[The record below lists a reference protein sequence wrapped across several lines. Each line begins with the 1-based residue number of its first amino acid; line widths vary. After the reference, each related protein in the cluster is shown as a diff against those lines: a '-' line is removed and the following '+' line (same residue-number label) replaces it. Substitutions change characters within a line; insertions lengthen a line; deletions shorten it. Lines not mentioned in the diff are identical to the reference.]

1 MLARIITENG
11 VKKIQPLTADVGAGA
26 PVGSLAMMYKKSAPS
41 GYLYCDGSTFNAAT
55 YPALYAYLGS
65 NTLPDYREFA
75 PVGAEQNT
83 TDTIAAHDVYAQGE
97 GKDDQL
103 QGHFHS
109 PVSFYYGST
118 KMYINNSNA
127 GVASGSGGAM
137 DYTSNRNN
145 TNSVVENP
153 STDGINGTPRTG
165 NVTRGKRKAV
175 YFYIKAT
182 SGLAENQ
189 QENVLATI
197 NENNSYSTTE
207 KPTGAKWIDGKPIY
221 RKVVDCGALPN
232 ATSKSVAHN
241 ITNLDQVTKLQGIAK
256 GTNQIPLPFMDISTP
271 TNGVQLYYTAASIV
285 VQTGGNRTAY
295 TNTYIIIE
303 YTKTTD

>member
-1 MLARIITENG
+1 MFAQIITENG
-11 VKKIQPLTADVGAGA
+11 VKKILPLTADVGAGA

-103 QGHFHS
+103 QDHLHS
-109 PVSFYYGST
+109 GRIF
-118 KMYINNSNA
+118 NSNGTA
-127 GVASGSGGAM
+127 TDYSLSMGNQKYLLQSTPFNQGVAGSAF
-137 DYTSNRNN
+137 R
-145 TNSVVENP
+145 
-153 STDGINGTPRTG
+153 IGT
-165 NVTRGKRKAV
+165 VTRGKRKAV

-207 KPTGAKWIDGKPIY
+207 QPTGAKWIDGKPIY
-221 RKVVDCGALPN
+221 RKVIDFGALPN
-232 ATSKSVAHN
+232 NDTKYVAHN
-241 ITNLDQVTKLQGIAK
+241 IANIDNITDISIIAK
-256 GTNQIPLPFMDISTP
+256 NTSEFLILATGKNSVTDFNTWITTTNINIHTDS
-271 TNGVQLYYTAASIV
+271 
-285 VQTGGNRTAY
+285 NRTSFSAY
-295 TNTYIIIE
+295 VTLE